1 MKRKVKWGG
10 RLLASF
16 VCSLFLMSMHAQVS
30 VTGTVLDTQNEPLVG
45 ASVAVKGT
53 TNGTITD
60 IDGRFILKAPNGNV
74 TFVFSFIGY
83 DKQEIALK
91 GRTTLKVILKEN
103 TKTID
108 EVVVVGY
115 GTQKKSSLTG
125 SVSQI
130 RGDELLKAPSTNV
143 SSLLGGRLPG
153 IQSVQT
159 SGQPGEDQAALTIRG
174 SIYGVTYIV
183 DGMPRSINDIDPN
196 DIETVSVLK
205 DGASAAVYGLQ
216 GAGGVVIITTK
227 KGHEG
232 KSQITYSGTYGI
244 SQNANFPKF
253 LDGPGFAYYYNKGLE
268 MDGNQPIFTQAD
280 ITKMTNGDDSDGW
293 GNTNWIKKVFG
304 TGHNQQHSVT
314 AQGGTDN
321 IKYFTSLG
329 YLGQEGNI
337 NNYTYDRYN
346 LRANIDADIAS
357 NWKLTVGVAGQV
369 GRKKNPAFSAGGS
382 GEDTGENAGYW
393 MSIAQQAIAS
403 HPYLPAEYNG
413 LPVGTPNNGNQPNS
427 PLAAINKSG
436 KYKTNTLDLQ
446 SNVTLQYNVPWVKG
460 LNVKFT
466 GAYDFETSRN
476 KNLTTPYYVMIAKKP
491 DTTNPDISYQK
502 VIDPRG
508 TTYITLGEGDAE
520 YTQLVG
526 QGSINYVTTIAKKHH
541 IDAMVLLELRDKK
554 SNNFSAYGKDLNF
567 VELPELNFA
576 QAANSPI
583 AGSSDHTRSAG
594 YVFRAKYDYDNTYL
608 AEFTGR
614 YDGSYRFSGNVS
626 GKRWGFFPSFSA
638 GWRMSNEDFMKDL
651 DFIDNL
657 KLRASA
663 GMLGNDGVPAYSFLS
678 TYANS
683 DAVVLGG
690 TRLNSLATG
699 VIANPNLTWER
710 TLSYNAGFDLNMW
723 KGLLGLEFDLFYNYT
738 YDILTSMGSN
748 YPSSMGGYYPTYENY
763 NKIDGKG
770 LEVLLSHKNHIGAG
784 KHAFN
789 YGASFN
795 LTYAKSRWLRYP
807 DSPNVPNYQKVTG
820 QAYGAKMGWTAAGL
834 FQSEEEID
842 NSPRIFGGDRARP
855 GDIKYVDLNGDG
867 NIGYEDRGYVGRSS
881 RPELVGGLNLFGN
894 WCGFDFNAQMVGG
907 AICDVSLTGTYF
919 NGYDDNTIF
928 TQTFKEGGNSPRY
941 LVENAWRPDN
951 TGGTYPR
958 LTVNDPH
965 NNNGLGSTFWFRDGK
980 YVRLKSVQIGYTFP
994 QPIMNR
1000 MGINKLRVFVQGS
1013 NLLTLSGLPQG
1024 IDPESPGVN
1033 NGYYPQQRTFMT
1045 GITLTF

>member
-1 MKRKVKWGG
+1 
-10 RLLASF
+10 
-16 VCSLFLMSMHAQVS
+16 
-30 VTGTVLDTQNEPLVG
+30 
-45 ASVAVKGT
+45 
-53 TNGTITD
+53 
-60 IDGRFILKAPNGNV
+60 
-74 TFVFSFIGY
+74 
-83 DKQEIALK
+83 
-91 GRTTLKVILKEN
+91 
-103 TKTID
+103 
-108 EVVVVGY
+108 
-115 GTQKKSSLTG
+115 
-125 SVSQI
+125 
-130 RGDELLKAPSTNV
+130 
-143 SSLLGGRLPG
+143 
-153 IQSVQT
+153 
-159 SGQPGEDQAALTIRG
+159 
-174 SIYGVTYIV
+174 
-183 DGMPRSINDIDPN
+183 
-196 DIETVSVLK
+196 
-205 DGASAAVYGLQ
+205 
-216 GAGGVVIITTK
+216 
-227 KGHEG
+227 
-232 KSQITYSGTYGI
+232 
-244 SQNANFPKF
+244 
-253 LDGPGFAYYYNKGLE
+253 
-268 MDGNQPIFTQAD
+268 
-280 ITKMTNGDDSDGW
+280 
-293 GNTNWIKKVFG
+293 
-304 TGHNQQHSVT
+304 
-314 AQGGTDN
+314 
-321 IKYFTSLG
+321 
-329 YLGQEGNI
+329 
-337 NNYTYDRYN
+337 
-346 LRANIDADIAS
+346 
-357 NWKLTVGVAGQV
+357 
-369 GRKKNPAFSAGGS
+369 
-382 GEDTGENAGYW
+382 

-476 KNLTTPYYVMIAKKP
+476 KNLSTPYYVMIAKKP

-526 QGSINYVTTIAKKHH
+526 QGSINYLTTIAKKHH
-541 IDAMVLLELRDKK
+541 IDAMVLLELRDRR

-567 VELPELNFA
+567 AELPELNFA

-583 AGSSDHTRSAG
+583 AGSSNHTRSAG

-638 GWRMSNEDFMKDL
+638 GWRMSNENFMKDL

-657 KLRASA
+657 KLRASV

-770 LEVLLSHKNHIGAG
+770 LEILLSHKNHIGKG

-881 RPELVGGLNLFGN
+881 RPELVGGLNLFGD

-907 AICDVSLTGTYF
+907 AICDVSLTGTYY

-928 TQTFKEGGNSPRY
+928 TQTFKEGGNSPLY